1 MKNDLIC
8 PCCKSAN
15 VVDVIEPYTL
25 TSSAYNSKSGESE
38 TFIHAP
44 HYCNECGHIFNASPP
59 FRQI

>member
-1 MKNDLIC
+1 MKHDLIW
-8 PCCKSAN
+8 PCCKSEN

-44 HYCNECGHIFNASPP
+44 HYGNECGHIFNASPP